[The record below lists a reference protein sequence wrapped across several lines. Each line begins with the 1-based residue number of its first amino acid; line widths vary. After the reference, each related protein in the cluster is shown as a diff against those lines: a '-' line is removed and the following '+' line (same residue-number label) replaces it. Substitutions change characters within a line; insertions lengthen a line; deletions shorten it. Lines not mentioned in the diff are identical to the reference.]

1 MTIFGLIGERIG
13 NSLRKRLFSSLINKD
28 VEFYDENRTG
38 DLISRI
44 SSDTQVV

>member
-13 NSLRKRLFSSLINKD
+13 NNLRKSLFNSMINKD

-38 DLISRI
+38 ELLSRI
-44 SSDTQVV
+44 SSDT